1 MGRIEAKLKIELRS
15 DLCVGSGYGYAGII
29 DTDVAYDAYGLPA
42 IPARRLKGCMREAA
56 KLVCPER
63 VESLFG
69 MGGQRKAGGIVLGNA
84 YIENY
89 RDIVRELQKL
99 KREKPQ
105 VFQYLSQ
112 NNILNLYTGMRAQ
125 TKIEN
130 DTGIAED
137 NSLRYIRV
145 VGQYNPLK
153 KQDDPSGCHL
163 CFFADLEYDGHEEE
177 DVKKVLK
184 ATRNIGMNRNRG
196 LGSIYCSIVSEKP
209 KEEIG
214 TEELEDGKKEEKV
227 CVTYILNN
235 VSPLMMS
242 SGSDSI
248 SDSYIS
254 GKSILGKLAGSYLD
268 IPGKSADSD
277 EFKNLFLNGNTIFT
291 DALITSPVYNG
302 KKIKKGSE
310 WNDYFP
316 APLYINKT
324 KKSKKLVNILK
335 ESPVEEEG
343 QINKGDLPKKLK
355 NQYVCEVNTGIIEV
369 AEVEKEI
376 IYHHSRNGRG
386 GEEGMLYCLE
396 AVKAG
401 QYFKGRIYTDSRYA
415 SMLKTLLHRNDM
427 RFGKSKMIQ
436 YGLCEFPVETEIE
449 RLEEERFCARAGEHL
464 VVTLCSDAIFMNES
478 GYTVK
483 YGDVRHQIAEKLK
496 KMGLDVFPMDGLPDK
511 EKDEY
516 SIVQTK
522 EISGYHT
529 KWNLRRPGIPAVK
542 AGSTFV
548 FQIGE
553 ASDGSQA
560 WTSMQRFVGERNL
573 EGYGEFQIFSLEKM
587 RYDLSEADVP
597 DERESVLTEE
607 MKEKQM
613 YYSKKL
619 LYPILAEEMLELL
632 VAEYITDTM
641 KTIRLNASTIGR
653 ITLMLEE
660 SLYNEP
666 DPKKAFKNFCDRIT
680 SIKRT
685 KEQQEALRFLREII
699 LKDGET
705 KEIDIKKM
713 ERESEG
719 ILADIKKITVECLS
733 EKKYQD
739 ILMNLWGK
747 YLMIILTYHKYQKK
761 HEQEDWRQA

>member
-29 DTDVAYDAYGLPA
+29 DTDAACDAYGLPI

-63 VESLFG
+63 VVSLFG
-69 MGGQRKAGGIVLGNA
+69 MGGQEKAGGIVLGNA

-99 KREKPQ
+99 KREEPQ
-105 VFQYLSQ
+105 AFQYLSQ
-112 NNILNLYTGMRAQ
+112 NNLLKLYTRMRAQ

-153 KQDDPSGCHL
+153 KLDDTADSPL
-163 CFFADLEYDGHEEE
+163 CFFADLEYDSYDEE
-177 DVKKVLK
+177 DLKKILK

-196 LGSIYCSIVSEKP
+196 LGSIYCRIVSEKP
-209 KEEIG
+209 KKEMG
-214 TEELEDGKKEEKV
+214 SEELKKGEEEKKI
-227 CVTYILNN
+227 CITYILNN
-235 VSPLMMS
+235 IFPLMMS
-242 SGSDSI
+242 SSSDSI

-254 GKSILGKLAGSYLD
+254 GKSILGKLAGTYLD
-268 IPGKSADSD
+268 IPGKSADSE
-277 EFKNLFLNGNTIFT
+277 EFRNLFLNGNTIFT
-291 DALITSPVYNG
+291 DALVTYPVYNG
-302 KKIKKGSE
+302 EELRKGSE
-310 WNDYFP
+310 WDDYFP

-324 KKSKKLVNILK
+324 KKSKKLVNVLK
-335 ESPVEEEG
+335 ENSVKEESR
-343 QINKGDLPKKLK
+343 IDKGDLPKKLK
-355 NQYVCEVNTGIIEV
+355 NQYVCKGDKGIYKV

-386 GEEGMLYCLE
+386 EEEGKLYCLE
-396 AVKAG
+396 AVKEG
-401 QYFKGRIYTDSRYA
+401 QYFKGRIYADSKYA
-415 SMLKTLLHRNDM
+415 SMLKKLLDGSDM

-436 YGLCEFPVETEIE
+436 YGLCEFPVETEIAG
-449 RLEEERFCARAGEHL
+449 LEEERFYAGAGEHL
-464 VVTLCSDAIFMNES
+464 VVTLCSDAIFINGS

-483 YGDVRHQIAEKLK
+483 YGDIKQQIAEKLK
-496 KMGLDVFPMDGLPDK
+496 RMGLDVLPDK
-511 EKDEY
+511 EREEY

-542 AGSTFV
+542 AGSAFI
-548 FQIGE
+548 FQIGK
-553 ASDGSQA
+553 AADGLQA

-573 EGYGEFQIFSLEKM
+573 EGYGEFQISSLEKM
-587 RYDLSEADVP
+587 RYDVPEAL
-597 DERESVLTEE
+597 DEKESDQKER
-607 MKEKQM
+607 MKEKLM
-613 YYSKKL
+613 DYSKRL
-619 LYPILAEEMLELL
+619 LYPILSEEMLELL
-632 VAEYITDTM
+632 VAGYITDTV
-641 KTIRLNASTIGR
+641 KRIRLNASTIGR

-660 SLYNEP
+660 SLNSESNP
-666 DPKKAFKNFCDRIT
+666 EKAFKNFCDRIA

-685 KEQQEALRFLREII
+685 KEQQEAFCFLREII
-699 LKDGET
+699 LKDGDT
-705 KEIDIKKM
+705 KEIDFEKM
-713 ERESEG
+713 ERGSNG
-719 ILADIKKITVECLS
+719 ILADIKKISVEYLS

-739 ILMNLWGK
+739 ILLNLWGK
-747 YLMIILTYHKYQKK
+747 YLMTILTYHKYRKK
-761 HEQEDWRQA
+761 HEQ